1 MKNSVIKA
9 LINEQKK
16 KQDAKR
22 VFTKEILMRIDIK
35 HLARRYPLDYIREQI
50 NDISKKYGLSVTMKS
65 WENYIEEINQ
75 SKHNLMSLF

>member
-1 MKNSVIKA
+1 
-9 LINEQKK
+9 
-16 KQDAKR
+16 
-22 VFTKEILMRIDIK
+22 MRIDIK
-35 HLARRYPLDYIREQI
+35 HLARRCPLDYIREQI